1 MEDHIEVVRY
11 LESQE
16 FYRLVDVIKYRDG
29 RRYIFKT
36 AIRDGEVY
44 VHLVLYRDRA
54 YLELWPQSFAIP
66 MAVYDLGKEPI
77 STPLAIINL
86 LRKT

>member
-1 MEDHIEVVRY
+1 MNDYMELVRY

-16 FYRLVDVIKYRDG
+16 FYRLVDVIKYRGG

-36 AIRDGEVY
+36 SIRDGEVY
-44 VHLVLYRDRA
+44 IHLVFYKDRA

-66 MAVYDLGKEPI
+66 MATYDLGKQSL
-77 STPLAIINL
+77 STPLALVNI
-86 LRKT
+86 LRRT